1 MLISHSESVILVFY
15 LRTINLFQYF
25 QKMFSEMKAIQNK
38 ILNKLFFME
47 VILSIILIFSFL
59 WDQDFFLLMTW

>member
-59 WDQDFFLLMTW
+59 

>member
-1 MLISHSESVILVFY
+1 MLISHSETVILVFY
-15 LRTINLFQYF
+15 LRTINLFRYF

-59 WDQDFFLLMTW
+59 